1 MKALTQNQINLL
13 PEVKDKAPKNK
24 KGEILKRLIDGYLG
38 GEKLAKGDLDII
50 KIAVQLHQ
58 TNEKKKRLQ
67 AKQRQKDYKEIKA
80 ENAKKTREKIILG
93 ACEVVAS
100 KNGGY
105 PFLNFLL
112 AWANGYVSDTDL
124 KFMGERYKIQH
135 GRVKDNFKIWGI
147 TVDGVL
153 YYVRDILDEKDNI
166 FKFVY
171 FIYDTTNKKTTRKL
185 VIKRYEHDPR
195 VTASYLERDD
205 GTQ

>member
-1 MKALTQNQINLL
+1 MRPLTQNQINLL

-38 GEKLAKGDLDII
+38 GEKLQKGDLDII

-93 ACEVVAS
+93 ACDVVAL

-112 AWANGYVSDTDL
+112 AFRAGYLSDTDL
-124 KFMGERYKIQH
+124 KFMQERYMIDSKIIDD
-135 GRVKDNFKIWGI
+135 GYKMWRVNIDDDHVYILCDTQDKDNNFNLLYHFFNRREQKILK
-147 TVDGVL
+147 T
-153 YYVRDILDEKDNI
+153 I
-166 FKFVY
+166 F
-171 FIYDTTNKKTTRKL
+171 
-185 VIKRYEHDPR
+185 IKRYDQDPR
-195 VTASYLERDD
+195 LSYVN
-205 GTQ
+205 

>member
-24 KGEILKRLIDGYLG
+24 KGEILARLIDGYLG

-80 ENAKKTREKIILG
+80 ENTKKTREKIILG
-93 ACEVVAS
+93 ACDVVAM
-100 KNGGY
+100 KNNGY

-112 AWANGYVSDTDL
+112 AWVNGYVSDTDL
-124 KFMGERYKIQH
+124 KFMGERYKIKD
-135 GRVKDNFKIWGI
+135 GKLNDNFKIWTI
-147 TVDGVL
+147 SVDDML
-153 YYVRDILDEKDNI
+153 YYVRDVYDEKDNT

-171 FIYDTTNKKTTRKL
+171 FVHDTINKRTIKKIA
-185 VIKRYEHDPR
+185 IKRYDHDPR
-195 VTASYLERDD
+195 NDY
-205 GTQ
+205 GN

>member
-1 MKALTQNQINLL
+1 MRPLTQNQINLL

-38 GEKLAKGDLDII
+38 GEKLERGDLDII

-93 ACEVVAS
+93 ACDVVS
-100 KNGGY
+100 LKNGGY

-112 AWANGYVSDTDL
+112 AFRSGYLSDTDL
-124 KFMGERYKIQH
+124 KFMQERYMIDSKINAH
-135 GRVKDNFKIWGI
+135 GYKMWRVYIDDDHAYILCDSQDKNNNFNLLYHFFSPREKKVLKTI
-147 TVDGVL
+147 T
-153 YYVRDILDEKDNI
+153 
-166 FKFVY
+166 
-171 FIYDTTNKKTTRKL
+171 
-185 VIKRYEHDPR
+185 IKRYDQDPR
-195 VTASYLERDD
+195 LSYVN
-205 GTQ
+205 

>member
-24 KGEILKRLIDGYLG
+24 KGEILARLIDGYLG

-80 ENAKKTREKIILG
+80 ENTKKTREKIILG
-93 ACEVVAS
+93 ACDVVAM
-100 KNGGY
+100 KNNGY

-112 AWANGYVSDTDL
+112 AWVNGYVSDTDL
-124 KFMGERYKIQH
+124 KFMGERYKIKD
-135 GRVKDNFKIWGI
+135 GKLNDNFKIWTI
-147 TVDGVL
+147 SVDDML
-153 YYVRDILDEKDNI
+153 YYVRDVYDEKDNT

-171 FIYDTTNKKTTRKL
+171 FVHDTINKRTVKKIA
-185 VIKRYEHDPR
+185 IKRYDHDPR
-195 VTASYLERDD
+195 NDY
-205 GTQ
+205 GN

>member
-1 MKALTQNQINLL
+1 MRPLTQNQINLL

-38 GEKLAKGDLDII
+38 GEKLERGDLDII

-93 ACEVVAS
+93 ACDVVAL

-105 PFLNFLL
+105 PFLNFLM
-112 AWANGYVSDTDL
+112 AWRSGYVSDTDL

-135 GRVKDNFKIWGI
+135 GRAKDNFKIWRI
-147 TVDGVL
+147 SVDDIV
-153 YYVRDILDEKDNI
+153 YYLGDLFSEKDNI
-166 FKFVY
+166 FKLAY
-171 FIYDTTNKKTTRKL
+171 YIYDEKAKKTIKSL
-185 VIKRYEHDPR
+185 VIKRYDHDPR
-195 VTASYLERDD
+195 VSIDYVERDD
-205 GTQ
+205 